1 MKKEILN
8 CEKARSVCLVQTLA
22 KLGHFPNR
30 KSEKEAWFLSPFRSE
45 TQASFKV
52 SLRDNY
58 WIDFRTFE
66 GGNTIDLVVKLNQCS
81 VKEALVFLTNETSG
95 FSFQQQRIFEKET
108 GKLEIQKVQTIQHQA
123 LLNYLKSRKIPIS
136 IAKMYC
142 KEVWYRNKGR
152 TFFAIGLKNQLEGW
166 ELRNKYYK
174 TSTSPK
180 TYSYFNNGNQNLIVA
195 EGIFDL
201 LSLEVLLKEEICEY
215 DVIVL
220 NSVAFIKC
228 IVSFLGN
235 YKSIKLYLDN
245 DSTGDK
251 ATEYLMKSHSNSV
264 DSRGIYKGCK
274 DANEKLM
281 L

>member
-8 CEKARSVCLVQTLA
+8 CEKARSICLVETLA

-30 KSEKEAWFLSPFRSE
+30 KSGKEAWFLSPFRSE
-45 TQASFKV
+45 AQASFKV

-58 WIDFRTFE
+58 WIDFGTFE
-66 GGNTIDLVVKLNQCS
+66 GGNTIDLIVKLNQCS
-81 VKEALVFLTNETSG
+81 VKEALVFLSNETSG

-108 GKLEIQKVQTIQHQA
+108 VRLEIQKVQTIQHQA

-136 IAKMYC
+136 VAKRYC

-152 TFFAIGLKNQLEGW
+152 TFFAIGLKNQLGGW

-180 TYSYFNNGNQNLIVA
+180 TYSHFNKGHQNLIVV
-195 EGIFDL
+195 EGMFDL
-201 LSLEVLLKEEICEY
+201 LSLEALLEEGLKDN
-215 DVIVL
+215 DVIIL
-220 NSVAFIKC
+220 NSVAFIKR
-228 IVSFLGN
+228 IMPFLGN
-235 YKSIKLYLDN
+235 YKSVKLYLDN
-245 DSTGDK
+245 DTSGDR
-251 ATEYLMKSHSNSV
+251 ATEYLLESHSKST
-264 DSRGIYKGCK
+264 DYRATYEGYK

>member
-58 WIDFRTFE
+58 WIDFGTFE
-66 GGNTIDLVVKLNQCS
+66 GGNAIDLVVKLNDCS
-81 VKEALVFLTNETSG
+81 VREALAFLSNETSG
-95 FSFQQQRIFEKET
+95 FSFQQQRIFKKET

-123 LLNYLKSRKIPIS
+123 LLIYLKSRKIPIS

-142 KEVWYRNKGR
+142 KEVWYRNRGR
-152 TFFAIGLKNQLEGW
+152 TFFGIGLKNQLGGW

-180 TYSYFNNGNQNLIVA
+180 TYSYFNNGHQNLIVV
-195 EGIFDL
+195 EGMFDL
-201 LSLEVLLKEEICEY
+201 LSLEALLKEGLKNN
-215 DVIVL
+215 DVVTL
-220 NSVAFIKC
+220 NSVAFIKR
-228 IVSFLGN
+228 ILPFLEN
-235 YKSIKLYLDN
+235 YKSVKLYLDN

-251 ATEYLMKSHSNSV
+251 ATEYLMKLYSNSV